1 MVLLTSLRISF
12 SSSQALSKSSLMITT
27 SNTPG
32 TLPRKDNSVSC
43 GDRLQS
49 GIMSKQNCRETYFAP
64 YQCALL
70 PDVSVNC
77 PLSLSAYPSDVFP
90 DKDIEKRR
98 YTRAAPSSNSAAVSA
113 ESTNLFLL
121 CFYLTKY
128 MCIFVKNIVL
138 HLI

>member
-1 MVLLTSLRISF
+1 
-12 SSSQALSKSSLMITT
+12 MITT

-32 TLPRKDNSVSC
+32 SLPRKDNTVNC

-49 GIMSKQNCRETYFAP
+49 SIMSKQNCRETYFAP

-90 DKDIEKRR
+90 DKDNEKRC
-98 YTRAAPSSNSAAVSA
+98 YTRAAPSSNSAVVSA
-113 ESTNLFLL
+113 ESTKLFL
-121 CFYLTKY
+121 FSFHLTKHI
-128 MCIFVKNIVL
+128 CIFVKNIIL
-138 HLI
+138 HLIYSVCLDIMVFRTFSADVLTC